1 MSQITN
7 SVYTIINIIITL
19 FNGYLCMRMIS
30 LLFEIDDSKLK
41 KCALYIVSIL
51 LSGMVIFIGDLAN
64 LPPTLIAFIFVIHK
78 CTKGSFWKK
87 NTISLILCCCAFS
100 FNAICDSFF
109 LGQINMFRPIYW
121 IILFLF
127 IKKIIP
133 DKTFDL
139 SSAYWKILMLLTIT
153 PLGIVLSLVLL
164 QSPSTL
170 DYACSNIANV
180 VLLSLSSLSFVG
192 LLYTVSILIKQ
203 QKLEEDHLLYEI
215 NQTYYKNMEQQQYEI
230 RRLRHDMANHLQTL
244 ASIPTEELK
253 DYLGSLNNDIAFDN
267 TITFCKDNTINAV
280 LNNKLN
286 RIKDLSIQ
294 FDYHILITN
303 ELPITKTDICA
314 LFSNFMDNAIEACEK
329 IESGEKIISLDAK
342 TGKGLLVIHV
352 VNTFVPV
359 SNLDIDLKTTKKDA
373 LNHGYGLKSIREI
386 VTRYHGNYEIDCSNN
401 KFSLFLYVP
410 I

>member
-1 MSQITN
+1 
-7 SVYTIINIIITL
+7 
-19 FNGYLCMRMIS
+19 
-30 LLFEIDDSKLK
+30 
-41 KCALYIVSIL
+41 
-51 LSGMVIFIGDLAN
+51 
-64 LPPTLIAFIFVIHK
+64 
-78 CTKGSFWKK
+78 
-87 NTISLILCCCAFS
+87 
-100 FNAICDSFF
+100 
-109 LGQINMFRPIYW
+109 MFRPIYW